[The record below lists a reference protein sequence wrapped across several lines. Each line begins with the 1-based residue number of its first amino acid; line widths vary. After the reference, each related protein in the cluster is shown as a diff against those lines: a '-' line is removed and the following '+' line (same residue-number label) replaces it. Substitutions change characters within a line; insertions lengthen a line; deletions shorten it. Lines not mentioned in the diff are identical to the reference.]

1 MGLFGAIR
9 SVCSSAKSAVCSA
22 FSAAKDAAGGIIDKG
37 KEIVHKAGEKIKE
50 VTKPVREVMTG
61 IVAGAKNLIDKV
73 TGKDKVKEA
82 EELLKEITKKYEIKE
97 IWFRNEVD
105 KYVNSINCHVNKI
118 NEAKKLIK
126 TELFIQM
133 ADNMRKIK
141 DVNIDPSF
149 KIESFSQNEYKFD
162 SVRGK
167 KDLFLINF
175 DKYVIEN
182 TVLAI
187 VTFGIATRKKAK
199 ETLMR
204 VEEEE
209 AKVNAEIAK
218 METEI
223 QRLKAIDMSLA
234 NVEKYFA
241 DLIEIYKQLLVRLE
255 NNVKYLQLRCLAF
268 AYKIIQSEMS
278 VRRLPVAQVKEIEAV
293 VTASM
298 ILKSMVEKQI
308 VSIEDKNEMAQYAKT
323 METQQQEIVQVFKA
337 A

>member
-9 SVCSSAKSAVCSA
+9 SVCSSAKSAVSSA
-22 FSAAKDAAGGIIDKG
+22 FSAAKDAVGGIIDKG
-37 KEIVHKAGEKIKE
+37 KEIVEKVVDKVKE
-50 VTKPVREVMTG
+50 VTKPIREAVTG
-61 IVAGAKNLIDKV
+61 VWNKF
-73 TGKDKVKEA
+73 TGKDKFEEA
-82 EELLKEITKKYEIKE
+82 ERLYSEITSRYSSKKS
-97 IWFRNEVD
+97 WFESECE
-105 KYVNSINCHVNKI
+105 KYTSSIDNRVNNIND
-118 NEAKKLIK
+118 AKRIIK
-126 TELFIQM
+126 TELFVQM
-133 ADNMRKIK
+133 AKNMGEIK
-141 DVNIDPSF
+141 DVTVNSAF
-149 KIESFSQNEYKFD
+149 KLEEFTETDYKFD
-162 SVRGK
+162 SVRSK
-167 KDLFLINF
+167 NQLYLIDFNKHRF
-175 DKYVIEN
+175 KT
-182 TVLAI
+182 TVQAVL
-187 VTFGIATRKKAK
+187 TLGFYTRKKAK
-199 ETLMR
+199 ETL
-204 VEEEE
+204 VAVQEEEI
-209 AKVNAEIAK
+209 KVNAEIAK

-278 VRRLPVAQVKEIEAV
+278 VRRLPVARVKEIEAV